1 MHLLWEKITPLNS
14 NYIPPNVI
22 IHNTLAYSQTIV
34 KQILFHQEVE
44 LVGIFLVRNTK
55 TYR

>member
-55 TYR
+55 T